1 VAPFAFGDREHL
13 VASDEQELRIGV
25 DEPAASQGHAIRSTF
40 AFSRVNHFMPPPS
53 AFICMPLFQ
62 PTIDPAF

>member
-13 VASDEQELRIGV
+13 VASDEQEIRIGI

-40 AFSRVNHFMPPPS
+40 ASLV
-53 AFICMPLFQ
+53 
-62 PTIDPAF
+62 